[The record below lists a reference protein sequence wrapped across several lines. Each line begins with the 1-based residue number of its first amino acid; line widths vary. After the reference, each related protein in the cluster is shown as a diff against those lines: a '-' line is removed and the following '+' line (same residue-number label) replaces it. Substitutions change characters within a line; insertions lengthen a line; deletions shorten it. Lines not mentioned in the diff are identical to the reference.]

1 MNGGAAMSK
10 GLIRTGWIVLVALL
24 VYSLIGF
31 LILPGV
37 ALRIANQQLAHY
49 ATVPATLERLEF
61 NPFTLTLDLHNLR
74 LGEAEAPQVAFESLH
89 VNLEWDSLW
98 RRTLHLADVRLLRPH
113 SEILFAKDGSLNLA
127 QLFDLPASEAPEP
140 AEPEPSDPFPLRIDR
155 LLLERGLVHFQD
167 QRPSEPIDFVY
178 DPLNF
183 ELRNLATRADGDADA
198 SLSAS
203 GPDGGSIA
211 WQGRFDL
218 APFTSEGRF
227 QLTDITLQ
235 TFWPYVQDMLPLH
248 LQQGVLNLHSDYS
261 LDLSETTQLRL
272 SNARVQLA
280 PFAIDGP
287 GGQPLLRL
295 QDLDVQQVSLDLAE
309 QRVTI
314 GQLRSSN
321 LEAWASREA
330 DGQINWQTLLAS
342 DATPADQDA
351 ADSDSGK
358 PWRVLLQDGQLR
370 GYRLH
375 LTDRLPEQDV
385 ELLVGPLDVDIQQFD
400 SLGQSPFQLRLDSG
414 LGEQGR
420 MHAEGQVQLTP
431 VSARLKVNT
440 QDIDLRLAQAYLSPF
455 VHLELRSGQLASEL
469 DVRLDGI
476 EPLAMQITGN
486 AEVDQLHTLDTL
498 KERDF
503 VKWQRLQIQGLAYR
517 HGDSLSVASIDLNEP
532 YARFIIYEDLTT
544 NIAELIVEQP
554 ADPADPA
561 APSETD
567 EQPLGIHIGAIGIHD
582 GSANFADFSLR
593 PNFATAIQQ
602 LNGTVGTLDNRA
614 QQPAALNITGKVDR
628 YAPVSITGRLTP
640 FDPLH
645 SLDIATSFKNVELTT
660 LTPYS
665 GKFAGY
671 RIRKGRL
678 NLDLHYR
685 IEQGR
690 LNADNHVLLENL
702 QLGERVDSPSAVDLP
717 VRLAVALLKD
727 TQGNIDIALPIQGD
741 LNNPEFSVM
750 PIIWQTLRNLV
761 LRAVQAPFKFIA
773 GLAGGGDD
781 DDLSQ
786 VSFVAGSSELDSSA
800 RRRLDSLAAALKQRP
815 ALRLEIEGTSA
826 VASDGPLLAERRLQ
840 REYQDLLYKS
850 LQRRGKKVPTDPSQ
864 LEVDEDTQS
873 ALLGAIYRSRLQ
885 RQPPAEWQELDYQE
899 RAERMR
905 QEILASWADNPAQLR
920 RLSQQRAA
928 SIKDYLVDQGGL
940 EDRRVYLLDTAL
952 GEALDSGEVATVMH
966 LDSE

>member
-1 MNGGAAMSK
+1 MSK
-10 GLIRTGWIVLVALL
+10 GLIRTGWVLLVALL
-24 VYSLIGF
+24 LYSLIGF
-31 LILPGV
+31 LILPGI

-74 LGEAEAPQVAFESLH
+74 LGEAEAPQVAFEALH
-89 VNLEWDSLW
+89 VDLEWDSLW

-113 SEILFAKDGSLNLA
+113 GEILFAKDGSLNLA
-127 QLFDLPASEAPEP
+127 QLFELPTSTEP
-140 AEPEPSDPFPLRIDR
+140 TQPDPEPSEPFPLRIDH
-155 LLLERGLVHFQD
+155 LVLERGLVHFQD

-178 DPLNF
+178 DQLNF
-183 ELRNLATRADGDADA
+183 ELHNLATRTDGDADA

-203 GPDGGSIA
+203 GPDGGNIA

-218 APFTSEGRF
+218 LPFTSEGRF
-227 QLTDITLQ
+227 QLSDITLK
-235 TFWPYVQDMLPLH
+235 TFWPYVQDILPLH
-248 LQQGVLNLHSDYS
+248 LQQGVLNLHGNYR
-261 LDLSETTQLRL
+261 LDLSETTQLQL
-272 SNARVQLA
+272 SDARVQLA

-287 GGQPLLRL
+287 DGQPLLRL
-295 QDLDVQQVSLDLAE
+295 EDLDVQQVSLDLAE
-309 QRVTI
+309 QRVII
-314 GQLRSSN
+314 GQLRSTQ

-330 DGQINWQTLLAS
+330 DGQINWQTLLAGN
-342 DATPADQDA
+342 ATPADEDA
-351 ADSDSGK
+351 AESEPGK
-358 PWRVLLQDGQLR
+358 PWQVLLQDGQLR
-370 GYRLH
+370 SYQVH
-375 LTDRLPEQDV
+375 LTDRVPEQDV
-385 ELLVGPLDVDIQQFD
+385 ELLIGPLDVDVRQFD
-400 SLGQSPFQLRLDSG
+400 SLGQSPFQLRLDTG

-420 MHAEGQVQLTP
+420 LHAEGEVQLSP
-431 VSARLKVNT
+431 VSARLKVTT

-455 VHLELRSGQLASEL
+455 VRLELRSGQLGSEL
-469 DVRLDGI
+469 DVSLDGI
-476 EPLAMQITGN
+476 EPVALRITGN
-486 AEVDQLHTLDTL
+486 AEVHQLHTLDTL

-503 VKWQRLQIQGLAYR
+503 VKWQRLQLQGLDYR
-517 HGDSLSVASIDLNEP
+517 HGDSLNIASIDLNEP

-554 ADPADPA
+554 TDTVATTAASDADGQA
-561 APSETD
+561 
-567 EQPLGIHIGAIGIHD
+567 LGIRIGAIGIHD

-602 LNGTVGTLDNRA
+602 LNGTIGTLDNRA
-614 QQPAALNITGKVDR
+614 QQPAALDIKGKVDR

-640 FDPLH
+640 FDPLR
-645 SLDIATSFKNVELTT
+645 SLDVATTFKNVELTT

-690 LNADNHVLLENL
+690 LNAENHVLLENL
-702 QLGERVDSPSAVDLP
+702 QLGERVDSSSAVDLP

-773 GLAGGGDD
+773 GLAGGED

-786 VSFVAGSSELDSSA
+786 INFAAGSSELDSRA
-800 RRRLDSLAAALKQRP
+800 RQRLDSLATALQQRP

-826 VASDGPLLAERRLQ
+826 AASDGPLLAERRLQ

-850 LQRRGKKVPTDPSQ
+850 LQRRGKKVPDDPSE
-864 LEVDEDTQS
+864 LEVDEDTQF

-885 RQPPAEWQELDYQE
+885 RQPPAEWQALDAPE

-905 QEILASWADNPAQLR
+905 QEVLASWADNPTQLR

-928 SIKDYLVDQGGL
+928 SIKDYLVDRGGL
-940 EDRRVYLLDTAL
+940 EDRRVYLLDTAV
-952 GEALDSGEVATVMH
+952 GEAQENGEVATLMH

>member
-1 MNGGAAMSK
+1 MSK
-10 GLIRTGWIVLVALL
+10 GLIRTGWVLLVALL

-31 LILPGV
+31 LILPGI
-37 ALRIANQQLAHY
+37 ALRIANQQLAQY

-74 LGEAEAPQVAFESLH
+74 LGEAEAPQAAFEALH
-89 VNLEWDSLW
+89 VDLEWDSLW
-98 RRTLHLADVRLLRPH
+98 QRTLHLADVRLLRPH

-127 QLFDLPASEAPEP
+127 QLFELPTSEAPEP
-140 AEPEPSDPFPLRIDR
+140 AETEPSEPFPLRIDR

-178 DPLNF
+178 DPLDF
-183 ELRNLATRADGDADA
+183 ELHNLATRVDGDADA

-203 GPDGGSIA
+203 GPDGGNIA

-218 APFTSEGRF
+218 SPFTSEGRF
-227 QLTDITLQ
+227 QVTDLTLK

-248 LQQGVLNLHSDYS
+248 LQQGALNLHSDYR
-261 LDLSETTQLRL
+261 LDLSETTQLQL

-287 GGQPLLRL
+287 DGQPLLRL
-295 QDLDVQQVSLDLAE
+295 EDLDAQQVSLDLAE
-309 QRVTI
+309 QRVVI
-314 GQLRSSN
+314 GQLRSTQ

-330 DGQINWQTLLAS
+330 DGQINWQTLLAGDETPTS
-342 DATPADQDA
+342 DDA
-351 ADSDSGK
+351 ADSESGK
-358 PWRVLLQDGQLR
+358 PWQVLLQDGQLR
-370 GYRLH
+370 GYRVH
-375 LTDRLPEQDV
+375 LTDRVPEQDV
-385 ELLVGPLDVDIQQFD
+385 ELLVGPLDVDVQQLD
-400 SLGQSPFQLRLDSG
+400 SLGQSPFQLRLDTG

-420 MHAEGQVQLTP
+420 LHAEGEVQLSP

-455 VHLELRSGQLASEL
+455 VRLELRSGQLASEL
-469 DVRLDGI
+469 DVRLDSI

-503 VKWQRLQIQGLAYR
+503 VKWQRLQLQGLDYR
-517 HGDSLSVASIDLNEP
+517 HGDSLNIASIDLNEP

-544 NIAELIVEQP
+544 NVAELIVEQP
-554 ADPADPA
+554 ADPAATPA
-561 APSETD
+561 SDTDAP
-567 EQPLGIHIGAIGIHD
+567 PLGIQIGAIVIHS
-582 GSANFADFSLR
+582 GSANFADFSLQ
-593 PNFATAIQQ
+593 PNFATAIQE

-614 QQPAALNITGKVDR
+614 QQPAAVNITGKVDR

-690 LNADNHVLLENL
+690 LNAENHVLLENL

-773 GLAGGGDD
+773 GLVSGGDD

-786 VSFVAGSSELDSSA
+786 ISFAAGSSELDSRA
-800 RRRLDSLAAALKQRP
+800 RQRLDALAAALKQRP
-815 ALRLEIEGTSA
+815 ALRLEIEGSSA
-826 VASDGPLLAERRLQ
+826 AASDGPLLAERRLQ

-850 LQRRGKKVPTDPSQ
+850 LQRRGKNVPDDPTQ

-885 RQPPAEWQELDYQE
+885 RQPPAEWQELDDQE

-905 QEILASWADNPAQLR
+905 QEVLASWADNPAQLR

-940 EDRRVYLLDTAL
+940 EDRRVYLLDTVV
-952 GEALDSGEVATVMH
+952 GEAQETGEVATLMH